1 MRELV
6 LNNKFSIEYQRNKNR
21 DFALDGNATRWTKL
35 SRILDIE
42 LETWRML
49 IQLSRFRICWR
60 DFAVTT
66 GAVKLVKKQDEKYKS
81 LVKYFLFICRIPDG
95 EKKEDE
101 MRSYPQCRL
110 ANGSMSMDQPDSMS
124 LIDLRPESFPPRGLP
139 PKDCETGSK
148 TARISWKKKKI
159 AIGSWKETKSNEEK
173 TTSQWI
179 KKKEK
184 KKDFA
189 KSRLDP
195 SGIRCSITSRRLP
208 LQEQQKN
215 NQRQ

>member
-1 MRELV
+1 MQIAWLIVMRELV

-49 IQLSRFRICWR
+49 IQLSRFWFCWR

-124 LIDLRPESFPPRGLP
+124 LIDLRLESFPSA
-139 PKDCETGSK
+139 GSRQK
-148 TARISWKKKKI
+148 IARPEARRPGYRERKKK
-159 AIGSWKETKSNEEK
+159 
-173 TTSQWI
+173 
-179 KKKEK
+179 
-184 KKDFA
+184 
-189 KSRLDP
+189 
-195 SGIRCSITSRRLP
+195 
-208 LQEQQKN
+208 LQ
-215 NQRQ
+215 